1 MNSQVMKTKSIIV
14 NGETMVVEDNASLL
28 SILQQATHELNM
40 DLNHCVVAVN
50 QNLVHRQTYQDFE
63 LSAGDEIDILTA
75 VVGG

>member
-1 MNSQVMKTKSIIV
+1 MNSQVMPTKSITV
-14 NGETMVVEDNASLL
+14 NGEPMIVEDNASLL

-50 QNLVHRQTYQDFE
+50 QNLVHRQMYQEFE
-63 LSAGDEIDILTA
+63 LCADDEIDILTA

>member
-1 MNSQVMKTKSIIV
+1 MNSQIMPTKSITV
-14 NGETMVVEDNASLL
+14 NGEPMIVEDNASLL
-28 SILQQATHELNM
+28 SILQQATDELNM

-50 QNLVHRQTYQDFE
+50 QSLVHRQMYKDFE